1 MTLSRVQRAPAARA
15 LAAALVVLAAA
26 AGGLAGTGPA
36 AADSTPSPLPTAS
49 SSAPA
54 LQLPVIPTL
63 LDTTISG
70 CTKASRTVMHTVP
83 WAQQSLGLDRAH
95 QLATGTGVTV
105 AVIDTGVSKAA
116 PALAGRVRTVGGAD
130 AGKDCV
136 GHGTFVAGII
146 AAAPV
151 PGAGFAGVAPA
162 ARILAVRGLDKGSN
176 PNEALVA
183 SGIRA
188 ATDAGA
194 KVIDVSLSF
203 PKATS
208 GLTSALVYAARHDV
222 LVVAP
227 GVPDD
232 LINSS
237 SSIGDQAPS
246 VAYWPAARPG
256 VLSVVDVDITGAR
269 PTSAMNP
276 ARADLAAPGQGVTGI
291 GPSGRGHFLAN
302 GPSVAAAFVS
312 GAAALLRSY
321 QPRLTAAQV
330 AARLTASAYPA
341 PVPRLDP
348 YAALSA
354 VLPTA
359 QAPGRAA
366 DSTIHLHPTHS
377 DPRPAHRAYAVL
389 GGSALV
395 MVVLVAAGL
404 LARKRRALGRDTAA
418 GPVAGARAGS

>member
-1 MTLSRVQRAPAARA
+1 MTDSGIRRAPAARA
-15 LAAALVVLAAA
+15 LASALVVLSAA
-26 AGGLAGTGPA
+26 AGGLAGAGRA

-54 LQLPVIPTL
+54 LQLPVIPSL
-63 LDTTISG
+63 LDTRLSG
-70 CTKASRTVMHTVP
+70 CTRASGTVMHTVP

-105 AVIDTGVSKAA
+105 AVIDTGVSTAA
-116 PALAGRVRTVGGAD
+116 PALAGRVRTVGGAT

-146 AAAPV
+146 AAAPT
-151 PGAGFAGVAPA
+151 PGTGFAGVAPA
-162 ARILAVRGLDKGSN
+162 AGILAVRGVDKGGS
-176 PNEALVA
+176 PSEALVA
-183 SGIRA
+183 DGIRA

-203 PKATS
+203 PKTTAA
-208 GLTSALVYAARHDV
+208 LTSALAYAAAHDV

-232 LINSS
+232 LLNTSS
-237 SSIGDQAPS
+237 AIGDQAPS

-269 PTSAMNP
+269 PTSAVNP
-276 ARADLAAPGQGVTGI
+276 VRADLSAPGQGVTGI
-291 GPSGRGHFLAN
+291 GPLGRGHFLAD

-330 AARLTASAYPA
+330 AARLTASAYPD

-359 QAPGRAA
+359 RPPGRVA
-366 DSTIHLHPTHS
+366 DSAIHLHPTRS
-377 DPRPAHRAYAVL
+377 DPGPARRAYTVL
-389 GGSALV
+389 GGSALAT
-395 MVVLVAAGL
+395 VVLVAAVL
-404 LARKRRALGRDTAA
+404 LARRRRAR
-418 GPVAGARAGS
+418 GPQRTAGS